1 MKNIF
6 NIKSKLSCFVMQ
18 RSCSLMEWHPE
29 CSSVGGTVV
38 QNTAIPPTCF
48 QRFTDIGVLTCGSL
62 NDFDFKK
69 LEVHKAIPKVCVV
82 LP

>member
-38 QNTAIPPTCF
+38 QNTPNFCLRIDLHQSTN
-48 QRFTDIGVLTCGSL
+48 QRL
-62 NDFDFKK
+62 FKFS
-69 LEVHKAIPKVCVV
+69 
-82 LP
+82 